1 MEWKKRLGLMFLFT
15 RSRLSINKKN
25 QKEEAELKDR
35 KRIEKDLDVFQK
47 TEAKVL
53 TQRFLGKKQRFK
65 FVFL

>member
-1 MEWKKRLGLMFLFT
+1 MFLFT